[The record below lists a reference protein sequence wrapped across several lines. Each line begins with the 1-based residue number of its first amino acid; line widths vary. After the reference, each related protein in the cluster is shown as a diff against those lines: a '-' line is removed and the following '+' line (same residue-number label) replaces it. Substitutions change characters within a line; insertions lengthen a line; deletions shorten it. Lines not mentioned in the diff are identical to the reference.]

1 MTKKNNI
8 YFLVFDDD
16 PAQDKIIESRILANL
31 KEFEVEYDL
40 INPKEFVDLES
51 SSFKEEEFR
60 DSVFQKTKGK
70 TINVIASDCNL
81 IKIDEFIFQGID
93 LISILLAETRKN
105 YNCPF
110 ILYSGKAK
118 EASVHIINKIKQA
131 TVIDLIEEDSDINSI
146 SVLKNLMQARINFSG
161 RNEDSYCDEIVKVIK
176 SELSINDIILSSFSK
191 FGLTTVQTGNSDYD
205 GKSLDELL
213 SLIDQKDVK
222 GQRFVKEFIELSIA
236 HYTNLN
242 V

>member
-16 PAQDKIIESRILANL
+16 PAQDKIIESRILENL
-31 KEFEVEYDL
+31 KEFEVDYGL

-51 SSFKEEEFR
+51 NSFKEEEFR
-60 DSVFQKTKGK
+60 NFVFEKTKGK

-93 LISILLAETRKN
+93 LISILLSESRKK

-110 ILYSGKAK
+110 ILYSGNAK
-118 EASVHIINKIKQA
+118 DASVHIINKVRQA
-131 TVIDLIEEDSDINSI
+131 IEINLEEVNDINSI

-176 SELSINDIILSSFSK
+176 SDISINDIILSSFSK

-205 GKSLDELL
+205 GKSLDEIL

-222 GQRFVKEFIELSIA
+222 GQRFVKEFVELSIA